1 MPIVTITSDFGWHDF
16 YLPILK
22 GAILT
27 KNDQIKLVD
36 ITHDIEPYD
45 IVQAAYI
52 FKNTWHHFPKGSI
65 HLISVNDYYQKDCR
79 YLACEYGEHFFI
91 APDNGLF
98 SLIFENTI
106 PAMFELSLPKGDHF
120 PIVSAYANAI
130 GKLSNALPMNE
141 IGSSTKE
148 KLERITLRPVI
159 SPHQI
164 RGSVIHIDRYGNV
177 ITNITKTLFEE
188 IQNNRK
194 FKIFFKRHDP
204 IKHLS
209 SHYHD
214 VGIGELLCLFNH
226 AQQLEIAVNMGEA
239 STLFGLQVED
249 TIQIDF
255 STAS

>member
-16 YLPILK
+16 YLPVLK

-27 KNDQIKLVD
+27 QNDQINLVD

-65 HLISVNDYYQKDCR
+65 HLISVNNYYQKECR
-79 YLACEYGEHFFI
+79 YLTCEYDGHFFI

-98 SLIFENTI
+98 SLIFDDTF
-106 PAMFELSLPKGDHF
+106 PALFELSLPEGDNF
-120 PIVSAYANAI
+120 PLVSAYANAI
-130 GKLSNALPMNE
+130 GKLSNALPMEE
-141 IGSSTKE
+141 IGQSTEE
-148 KLERITLRPVI
+148 KLERITLRPVV
-159 SPHQI
+159 SPNQI

-177 ITNITKTLFEE
+177 ITNIPKTLFEE
-188 IQNNRK
+188 VQNNRN
-194 FKIFFKRHDP
+194 FKLYFKRHDP
-204 IKHLS
+204 IKRLS
-209 SHYHD
+209 NHYHD